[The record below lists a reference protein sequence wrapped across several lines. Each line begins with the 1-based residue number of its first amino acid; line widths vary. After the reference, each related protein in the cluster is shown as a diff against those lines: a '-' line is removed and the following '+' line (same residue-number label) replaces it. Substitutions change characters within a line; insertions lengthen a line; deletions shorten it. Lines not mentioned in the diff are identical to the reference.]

1 MGGLRI
7 GSVLAGLGVL
17 TLLALFA
24 VPARS
29 IQAQPVAAPGELTF
43 FKECE
48 DGLTGTFPVLLDF
61 EFEPDDIN
69 EDNGPINEDTAFD
82 TFVMVTCGENV
93 GLGAGDLANVF
104 AYIELVCAL
113 DCPVGFAGTVSLTEL
128 GLPAGTTTEFAGN
141 FEGICDGA
149 GTLDIVDT
157 SGDLGAFFA
166 ETGLVCEIINTPG
179 EDDDE
184 DDGDGGIDI
193 DNTNNNNI
201 DIDNTNTN
209 TNTNN
214 NTNVNE
220 NKNENTNVNNN
231 TNTNTQNQTN
241 NQSQNNSNNQTNN
254 INSSPHV
261 NIDFDD

>member
-1 MGGLRI
+1 MGRLRI
-7 GSVLAGLGVL
+7 GSVMAGLAVL

-24 VPARS
+24 PPARS
-29 IQAQPVAAPGELTF
+29 IQAQPVATPGELTF

-48 DGLTGTFPVLLDF
+48 DGLTGTFPVLLNF
-61 EFEPDDIN
+61 EFEPDDID
-69 EDNGPINEDTAFD
+69 EDNGAINEDTAFD

-93 GLGAGDLANVF
+93 GLAAEDLANVF

-113 DCPVGFAGTVSLTEL
+113 DCPEGFAGTIQLTEL
-128 GLPAGTTTEFAGN
+128 GLPEGTTTEFAGN

-157 SGDLGAFFA
+157 TGELGAFFT

-179 EDDDE
+179 GDD
-184 DDGDGGIDI
+184 DDGDGIDI
-193 DNTNNNNI
+193 NNTNNNNI

-220 NKNENTNVNNN
+220 NKNENTNINNN
-231 TNTNTQNQTN
+231 ANTNTQNQSN
-241 NQSQNNSNNQTNN
+241 HQSQENTNNQTNN
-254 INSSPHV
+254 IDSSPHV
-261 NIDFDD
+261 NIDFK

>member
-1 MGGLRI
+1 MAGLRI

-24 VPARS
+24 LPARS
-29 IQAQPVAAPGELTF
+29 IQAQPVATPGELTF

-61 EFEPDDIN
+61 EFEPDDID
-69 EDNGPINEDTAFD
+69 EGNGGINEDTAFD
-82 TFVMVTCGENV
+82 TFVMVTCGENT
-93 GLGAGDLANVF
+93 GLGAEDLANVF
-104 AYIELVCAL
+104 AYIDLVCEL
-113 DCPVGFAGTVSLTEL
+113 DCPVGFAGTVELTEL
-128 GLPAGTTTEFAGN
+128 GLPEGTTTEFAGN
-141 FEGICDGA
+141 FAGICDGA

-157 SGDLGAFFA
+157 SGELGAFFA
-166 ETGLVCEIINTPG
+166 ETGLVCEIVNTPG
-179 EDDDE
+179 DDDDA

-193 DNTNNNNI
+193 DNTNNNTI

-220 NKNENTNVNNN
+220 NKNENTNVNTNV
-231 TNTNTQNQTN
+231 NTNTQNQSN
-241 NQSQNNSNNQTNN
+241 HQSQNNSNNQTNN
-254 INSSPHV
+254 IDSSPHV
-261 NIDFDD
+261 NIDIK